1 MPFLSSQLS
10 QLTVLNVSDAI
21 HGLGAGSTNPVGRSK
36 INYAIGQQT
45 VTGTVATEVY
55 GGTGNFSSAFGT
67 LFAAAVPTATDT
79 SAVCNGFTTSSP
91 LIFSP
96 GGGSEIVC
104 PAAGA
109 AQGKCVISSVEIRGN
124 PGGNVQCSFSIMGA
138 GADYNNLNTNAP
150 SASNFSYEPVGNT
163 DDNNP
168 VPYYAS
174 SLTITG
180 SGEANLTDRITD
192 WNMTINN
199 NPFPIFTFD
208 GKNYAVDIPIGVMDV
223 SGSFSYYSSDG
234 TFVNALTHGA
244 VLRATFGT
252 ITLNIPYVAFTS
264 QPTPPSPGSNAA
276 VIRTVAFCGLA
287 ASASL
292 PAVYTS

>member
-1 MPFLSSQLS
+1 MSCQFSAGYQGYLRVGASKYVMPFLSSQLS

-96 GGGSEIVC
+96 GG
-104 PAAGA
+104 
-109 AQGKCVISSVEIRGN
+109 
-124 PGGNVQCSFSIMGA
+124 GA